1 MNDLHKA
8 TLNLH
13 HVEILLISQKSN
25 VHLVIE
31 AVKPIGI
38 LVYYSLLE
46 TVCWH
51 RTWEWEQC
59 RVV

>member
-51 RTWEWEQC
+51 RT
-59 RVV
+59 